1 MAKFCSEKNT
11 AFCCR
16 ILILLFIVCMLFSQV
31 VLVWNYYFSL
41 IIEMDLES
49 EAVPILRS
57 IVHYCNK
64 TIQFKWNI
72 DCYINNSVVECYL
85 DQRREK
91 MYYIQS
97 NAKATIN
104 GALLEIPKMTC
115 DKFIVWEL
123 QGL

>member
-1 MAKFCSEKNT
+1 
-11 AFCCR
+11 
-16 ILILLFIVCMLFSQV
+16 
-31 VLVWNYYFSL
+31 
-41 IIEMDLES
+41 MDLES